1 MPALAILAS
10 LYVHIM
16 IRRLAPSLATEMH
29 LTVRLLHVPP
39 NVARG
44 SRPRSLVSEDH
55 HGLPPWRNIA
65 PTPPVVD
72 TDLQQTE
79 SAGDNRQ
86 GGDLRE
92 KILFQTG
99 LDCRSF
105 AARVLV
111 GLKSL
116 LRHIGADTL
125 DLLAGS
131 LALASEVICGL
142 SAPPYAE

>member
-1 MPALAILAS
+1 M
-10 LYVHIM
+10 
-16 IRRLAPSLATEMH
+16 
-29 LTVRLLHVPP
+29 
-39 NVARG
+39 
-44 SRPRSLVSEDH
+44 
-55 HGLPPWRNIA
+55 
-65 PTPPVVD
+65 VD
-72 TDLQQTE
+72 IGLQQTE
-79 SAGDNRQ
+79 SESGNRQ
-86 GGDLRE
+86 GGDLRAN
-92 KILFQTG
+92 ILFQTG

-105 AARVLV
+105 AARVIV